1 MMKTP
6 KALLRSLI
14 RFLDV
19 KFRLS
24 SRAREA
30 DVYRRV
36 LGLSPEVAYEGGI
49 YVGPDDTKSEF
60 STGIPLPNVDQK
72 APYLV
77 AEPLGEVSGLR
88 TFWAEY
94 DRASDAWIG
103 IVNRRRRES
112 DLWMSAYEH
121 RAAFSR
127 VAERVMMRRS
137 GL

>member
-1 MMKTP
+1 MTKTP
-6 KALLRSLI
+6 KAMLRSLI
-14 RFLDV
+14 RFVDV
-19 KFRLS
+19 KLRLS

-36 LGLSPEVAYEGGI
+36 MGLSPEVAYEGGI
-49 YVGPDDTKSEF
+49 YVGPDDMRSEF
-60 STGIPLPNVDQK
+60 STGVPLPNVDRK

-77 AEPLGEVSGLR
+77 AEPLGEIGRLL

-103 IVNRRRRES
+103 SVNRRRRES
-112 DLWMSAYEH
+112 DLWMSAYDH
-121 RAAFSR
+121 RAAFQR
-127 VAERVMMRRS
+127 VAKRLMMRRS